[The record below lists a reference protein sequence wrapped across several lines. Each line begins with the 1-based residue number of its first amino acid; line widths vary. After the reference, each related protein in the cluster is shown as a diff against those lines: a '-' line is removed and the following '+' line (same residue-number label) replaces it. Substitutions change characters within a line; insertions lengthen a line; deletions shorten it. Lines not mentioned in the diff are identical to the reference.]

1 MPDLPT
7 GTLTFLFTD
16 VESSGALWDQQPQA
30 LQSML
35 ARQNATLRRAIEEHA
50 GYIFKTAGEAFFA
63 VFVRALDAL
72 EAALTAQRDLQAQGS
87 DTAGGGLQV
96 RMALH
101 TGAPEARGDDYF
113 GPALNRVARVLS
125 AGHGGQ
131 ILLSAATQELVRDQL
146 PPAVGLRDLGRHRL
160 RDLIHPEHIF
170 QVVAPDLPA
179 DFAPLHTLDYR
190 PNNLPASSE
199 ILIGREHDVA
209 ETSALLRR
217 PAIRLVTLV
226 GPGGAGKTR
235 LSLQVAAE
243 LLDTFVDGVWFV
255 DLAPIHDAG
264 LVGSTIAHALGIK
277 EAAGQPS
284 ADTLKTALR
293 DKQSLIVLDNF
304 EQVMPAA
311 GLVADLLAA
320 APQLKV
326 LITSR
331 EVLRVYGE
339 HEYLVLPLAVPDLKH
354 LPSPEQLSQYAAVEL
369 FIQRARA
376 LNPEFRIIN
385 ATAPAIAEICV
396 RLDGLPLAIELA
408 AARSKEF
415 SPRALLARLDH
426 RLALLIGGAESHA
439 DRQQTLRGTIDWS
452 FGLLDRDIQRFFS
465 RLSVFV
471 GGCTIEA
478 AETVCTLHDDLPID
492 VMDGLASLVD
502 KSLLR
507 QEAGPEGEPRF
518 GMLETIH
525 EYARERLED
534 VAEAALLRRQHAAF
548 FLALAEQAAPELEG
562 RRQGVWLDRLEAELG
577 NFRAAL
583 GRRRSTPEDDQI
595 RLRLAASLTI
605 LWAKRGYAGEGR
617 AWLEGLLN
625 DRSDSPT
632 AVCAPAYAALGTL
645 AWQQGDY
652 IPARAAH
659 EQALALYQ
667 ELGDQRGIAAALRNI
682 GAQALNQGDYQQAQ
696 MYLEQSLALSQH
708 INDVHGSANSLLN
721 LGLLA
726 REQGDAARALEHY
739 QRSLVLFQTLDD
751 MTGIAVLMHNLGE
764 IAQDSRDLVEA
775 AARYSESLDY
785 FEAAGH
791 IWGIAYTQ
799 HKLATLAVATGELA
813 RATALLQQALLHMR
827 ELGDPRGIAWCL
839 EVLAGIASEQRQPER
854 AASLWGAAASI
865 REHIGVPIPPA
876 DEPEH
881 ERAIAAARSRLDQE
895 AWDAAWANGQAMPP
909 AQALLFALEQRGN

>member
-16 VESSGALWDQQPQA
+16 IESNAVLWDQQPQA
-30 LQSML
+30 LQSVL
-35 ARQNATLRRAIEEHA
+35 AHQNATLRRAIEEHA
-50 GYIFKTAGEAFFA
+50 GYIFKTANHAFFA
-63 VFVRALDAL
+63 VFVRAPDAL
-72 EAALTAQRDLQAQGS
+72 EAALAAQQDLQAQVS
-87 DTAGGGLQV
+87 DAAGGALQV

-101 TGAPEARGDDYF
+101 TGAPEARDDDYF
-113 GPALNRVARVLS
+113 GPALNRVARLLS

-146 PPAVGLRDLGRHRL
+146 PPTVALRDLGRHRL

-170 QVVAPDLPA
+170 QLVAPDLPA

-190 PNNLPASSE
+190 PNNLPVSSE
-199 ILIGREHDVA
+199 PLIGRERDIT

-235 LSLQVAAE
+235 LSLQIAAD
-243 LLDTFVDGVWFV
+243 LLDSFVDGVWFV

-264 LVGSTIAHALGIK
+264 LVGSTITHALGIK

-284 ADTLKTALR
+284 VDTLKTALR
-293 DKQSLIVLDNF
+293 DKQSLILLDNF

-311 GLVADLLAA
+311 SLIADLLTA

-326 LITSR
+326 LVTSR

-339 HEYLVLPLAVPDLKH
+339 HEYLVLPLAVPDLRN
-354 LPSPEQLSQYAAVEL
+354 LPPLEQLGQYAAVEL

-376 LNPEFRIIN
+376 LNPEFRITN
-385 ATAPAIAEICV
+385 ETAPAVAEICV

-408 AARSKEF
+408 AARSREF
-415 SPRALLARLDH
+415 PPQALLTRLDH
-426 RLALLIGGAESHA
+426 RLALLVGGAQSHS

-452 FGLLDRDIQRFFS
+452 FGLLDSDTQRFFS
-465 RLSVFV
+465 RLSIFV

-478 AETVCTLHDDLPID
+478 AEAVCNLHDDLHIED
-492 VMDGLASLVD
+492 VLVALVD

-507 QEAGPEGEPRF
+507 QEMSPEGEPRF

-534 VAEAALLRRQHAAF
+534 GSEAAVLHRQHAAF

-562 RRQGVWLDRLEAELG
+562 RRQGVWLDRLEVETG
-577 NFRAAL
+577 NFRVAL
-583 GRRRSTPEDDQI
+583 GRRSSTSEGGES
-595 RLRLAASLTI
+595 RLRLATSLTI
-605 LWAKRGYAGEGR
+605 LWAKRGYASEGR
-617 AWLEGLLN
+617 TWLERLLKE
-625 DRSDSPT
+625 SETPT
-632 AVCAPAYAALGTL
+632 VVRAPAYAALGTL

-652 IPARAAH
+652 PPARAAH

-667 ELGDQRGIAAALRNI
+667 ELGDQHGIATALRNI
-682 GAQALNQGDYQQAQ
+682 GAQALNQGDYQQGSI
-696 MYLEQSLALSQH
+696 YLEQSLALGQQIGDIH
-708 INDVHGSANSLLN
+708 NTANSLLN
-721 LGLLA
+721 LGLIA
-726 REQGDAARALEHY
+726 RDQGNAARALELNH
-739 QRSLVLFQTLDD
+739 QSLALFRTLDD
-751 MTGIAVLMHNLGE
+751 MTGIAVLTHNLGE
-764 IAQDSRDLVEA
+764 LAQDSGDLAEA

-791 IWGIAYTQ
+791 IWGIAYTL
-799 HKLATLAVATGELA
+799 HKLATLAVAAGELP
-813 RATALLQQALLHMR
+813 RATVLLQQALLHMR
-827 ELGDPRGIAWCL
+827 ELGDRRGVAWCL

-854 AASLWGAAASI
+854 AARLWGAAAAI
-865 REHIGVPIPPA
+865 REHIGVPIPPT

-881 ERAIAAARSRLDQE
+881 ERTIAVARARLDQA
-895 AWDAAWANGQAMPP
+895 AWDSAWAAGQAMPL
-909 AQALLFALEQRGN
+909 AQALLFALDPTRATL